1 MEKQFIKTTFFKIM
15 KMTVIQLAIAI
26 AFMVVSYAKDAS
38 AQEVL
43 AKPVTVSVKN
53 STIKGVLKELEKE
66 SGVSFIFSSKQ
77 TLTQANNL
85 SLIAN
90 NESLRTVLNRFLNPL
105 NMSYKV
111 VHNSIVLTASNGL
124 EEKSGMNTP
133 MLETSLTK
141 VPAADPVKGKV
152 VDSETGDA
160 LPGVTVKVKGTNN
173 GATTDSQGRFSINAP
188 KGATLVFSFIG
199 MKTQEVTIEG
209 KGELSISLAP
219 ENSMLAEVSV
229 VSDGYG
235 VVKKTDNTGSVASM
249 SSRDLK
255 NIPIT
260 SAAQA
265 MTGRMAGVS
274 VVTTDGSPDADV
286 VIRVRGG
293 GSITQDNSPLY
304 VVDGF
309 IVSSIKDV
317 PPSDIESIN
326 VLKDAAATAIYGA
339 QASNGVVV
347 ITTKRP
353 KAGRT
358 TVSYNGFM
366 QLKTLPSDRAYKV
379 LSPYEYVLVNYE
391 RAKLRGTTDVANMEK
406 FFGKYGDYDLYQGKK
421 GTDWQ
426 KELFGAPRTTQ
437 SHNVSISGGTEMTT
451 FSLSLTNNTD
461 QGLLTG
467 SGYTRNVI
475 NFKINQNISKKLKFD
490 ASARITNTV
499 IDGAGTSGSAQL
511 NIKDAVQTRP
521 TNGIADALD
530 IDLTTASSDDDFA
543 SFLLALVNPKK
554 LVAQDWRKRTTQDY
568 VLNAGLSWSIIKGL
582 DFKTTL
588 TSSKSYDK
596 VLRYYGP
603 LTSESFNNGS
613 SLPIG
618 EKTNY
623 EINSLRWLNT
633 LNYQMKGLGAHKLD
647 FLLGH
652 EVYSTGGNTSF
663 LRGEDFRA
671 SITPE
676 ELFANMSFGRTDRQ
690 YTTENTD
697 QNRVSGFGR
706 INYQFKDRYLAA
718 LTFRADASSKFS
730 AANRLGFFPAVALGW
745 KLSETKL
752 LKQMRDL
759 DELKLRVSYGATGND
774 RIDATATQF
783 LFEATTL
790 RGPGFGNVDNVYYTP
805 TGTTLYNPNLVWET
819 TINQN
824 VGLDF
829 GFFKQRLVGS
839 LDLYHNKTSNL
850 LLQSAIPSSSGFTKQ
865 WNNVGST
872 SNRGVELSLTGYIID
887 KPEASFSVNLNFG
900 INKAK
905 VEALDGTQERFF
917 QSNWAST
924 DLRDQ
929 DDFYVKVGGTLG
941 DVYGYVADGFYK
953 IDDFSGYDAV
963 AKKYILKD
971 GVTNSTAITGNTS
984 IRPGFMKLKDTN
996 GDGVVNSLD
1005 RQVIGN
1011 TLPKAQGGFGFNG
1024 RYKNF
1029 DASIFF
1035 NWSYG
1040 NKIYNTG
1047 KIQYNQ
1053 FRRVT
1058 YGNLTDMMS
1067 INNRFTYLDV
1077 DGKYTGTP
1085 GEIVTDLEQLRQL
1098 NANKTIWSPLGLSD
1112 AQAVISDWALEDGS
1126 FIRLNNLN
1134 IGYSIPKHLIAKLGM
1149 SQFRIYFTGNNLYLW
1164 SKYSGYDPEVS
1175 TTRSG
1180 YSGLTPGVDYSSFP
1194 RSRSYTLGV
1203 NITF

>member
-15 KMTVIQLAIAI
+15 KMTVIQLAIAT

-43 AKPVTVSVKN
+43 AKTVTVSIKN
-53 STIKGVLKELEKE
+53 STLKGVLKELEKE
-66 SGVSFIFSSKQ
+66 SGVSFVFSSKNANMQ
-77 TLTQANNL
+77 SSNVSLT
-85 SLIAN
+85 AN
-90 NESLRTVLNRFLNPL
+90 NESLKNVLNRFLPPL
-105 NMSYKV
+105 NMGYKV
-111 VHNSIVLTASNGL
+111 VHEAIILMPAENAAD
-124 EEKSGMNTP
+124 KSMP
-133 MLETSLTK
+133 MLATAETENRTA
-141 VPAADPVKGKV
+141 VETPVKGKV
-152 VDSETGDA
+152 VDAETGDP
-160 LPGVTVKVKGTNN
+160 LPGVTIKVKGTNL
-173 GATTDSQGRFSINAP
+173 GVTTDAGGKYSLNVG
-188 KGATLVFSFIG
+188 KGTVLVFSFIG
-199 MKTQEVTIEG
+199 MKTQEVEIAGRKE
-209 KGELSISLAP
+209 INVSLAP
-219 ENSMLAEVSV
+219 DNSMLAEVSV

-249 SSRDLK
+249 SARDLK
-255 NIPIT
+255 NIPIA

-265 MTGRMAGVS
+265 MTGRLAGVS

-309 IVSSIKDV
+309 IVSSIKDI

-326 VLKDAAATAIYGA
+326 VLKDASSTAIYGA

-347 ITTKRP
+347 ITTKKPR
-353 KAGRT
+353 AGRT
-358 TVSYNGFM
+358 TVSYNGFL
-366 QLKTLPSDRAYKV
+366 QIKQLPSNRSYKV

-391 RAKLRGTTDVANMEK
+391 RAKLRSVADVTAIEK
-406 FFGKYGDYDLYQGKK
+406 FFGKYDDYDLYKNKK
-421 GTDWQ
+421 GTNWQ
-426 KELFGAPRTTQ
+426 DELFGAPRNSW
-437 SHNVSISGGTEMTT
+437 SHNVSISGGSESTT

-467 SGYTRNVI
+467 SGYNRNVI
-475 NFKINQNISKKLKFD
+475 NFKLNQNISKKLKFD
-490 ASARITNTV
+490 ASARMTNTV

-521 TNGIADALD
+521 INGIADELD

-543 SFLLALVNPKK
+543 SFLLALVSPKK

-568 VLNAGLSWSIIKGL
+568 VLNAGLSWSIAKGL
-582 DFKTTL
+582 DLKSTVTG
-588 TSSKSYDK
+588 SKSFDK
-596 VLRYYGP
+596 ILRYYGP

-618 EKTNY
+618 EKTNL
-623 EINSLRWLNT
+623 ETNSFRWLNT
-633 LNYQMKGLGAHKLD
+633 LSYQMKGMGAHKLD

-652 EVYSTGGNTSF
+652 EVYSSGGNQSF
-663 LRGEDFRA
+663 LRAEDFRA

-690 YTTENTD
+690 YTIENTD
-697 QNRVSGFGR
+697 QNRISGFGR
-706 INYQFKDRYLAA
+706 INYQFKDRYLATA
-718 LTFRADASSKFS
+718 TFRADASSKFS
-730 AANRLGFFPAVALGW
+730 AANRLGFFPAMALGW
-745 KLSETKL
+745 KISETKL
-752 LKQMRDL
+752 LKSVKAI

-805 TGTTLYNPNLVWET
+805 SGSTLYNPNLRWET
-819 TINQN
+819 TINKN

-829 GFFKQRLVGS
+829 AFFKQRLTGS
-839 LDLYHNKTSNL
+839 LDLYHNLTNDL

-865 WNNVGST
+865 WNNIGST
-872 SNRGVELSLTGYIID
+872 SNRGIELQLTGYIID
-887 KPEASFSVNLNFG
+887 KADVSLSANLNFG
-900 INKAK
+900 INQAK
-905 VEALDGTQERFF
+905 VEALDGTTERFF

-941 DVYGYVADGFYK
+941 DVYGYVSDGFYTTN
-953 IDDFSGYDAV
+953 DFSGYDAT

-971 GVTNSTAITGNTS
+971 GVVNSTSITGNTA
-984 IRPGFMKLKDTN
+984 IRPGFMKLKDLN

-1005 RQVIGN
+1005 RTVIGN

-1067 INNRFTYLDV
+1067 LANRFTYLDV
-1077 DGKYTGTP
+1077 DGKYTGTA
-1085 GEIVTDLEQLRQL
+1085 GGIVTDLTQLAEL
-1098 NANKTIWSPLGLSD
+1098 NAGKTIWSPLGLAD
-1112 AQAVISDWALEDGS
+1112 AQTVISDWALEDGS

-1134 IGYSIPKHLIAKLGM
+1134 IGYSLPKQFISKLGM
-1149 SQFRIYFTGNNLYLW
+1149 SQFRIYVTGNNLYLW

-1194 RSRSYTLGV
+1194 RSRSYTFGV